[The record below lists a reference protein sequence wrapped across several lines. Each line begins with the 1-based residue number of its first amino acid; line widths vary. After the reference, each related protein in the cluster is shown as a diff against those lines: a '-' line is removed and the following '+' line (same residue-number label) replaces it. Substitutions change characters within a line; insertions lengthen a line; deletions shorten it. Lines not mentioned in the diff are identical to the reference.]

1 MAEEIRFGPFTE
13 WFLTPITDTRGI
25 LLKLILPFVVSFF
38 ISRVLLYVWVKRTRC
53 QSPGFSST
61 AASVMSAPLLVV
73 AFFSVMFIRLHDHAL
88 QSIVLELAVL
98 VLLFAPILL
107 ILSPLLAMYLIGAC
121 RQQQLASSMLLC
133 ATSIACL
140 TLQALWLG
148 YFLDDRH

>member
-1 MAEEIRFGPFTE
+1 MAEEPPFGPFIL

-25 LLKLILPFVVSFF
+25 LLRLGLPFVVPFF
-38 ISRVLLYVWVKRTRC
+38 ISRVVIYVWVKRTRC
-53 QSPGFSST
+53 QLPHFSST

-73 AFFSVMFIRLHDHAL
+73 AFFGAVFIRVHDHAL

-98 VLLFAPILL
+98 ALLFAPILL

-121 RQQQLASSMLLC
+121 RQQQLASSALLC

-148 YFLDDRH
+148 YWLDDRH